1 MGGLTMRISAASLVK
16 NSTALSFKQNKSVDA
31 LSGLDVVKKYEQLR
45 QKEEKEQEI
54 NNEKLNNVLYNS
66 IFLMAQKGRY
76 QDAKILY
83 DAFLNNTDL
92 TDDPDLNNTI
102 GNVNKING
110 DIKQAQRHY
119 TDAIQNL
126 SNANNAAKPEIIKNY
141 FETGIL
147 LGNEQIN
154 PQVFN
159 DTSNPYINAIYLS
172 LVSTADDFQNKP
184 VQSANEIK
192 AAYKIMKNAGYT
204 DDSVILKTAFV
215 LAEEGEY
222 EKSNDIIIENLNRL
236 KSQERVY
243 TKEFVDYLLLLGI
256 NVFDTSEENT
266 LNQSAGIFKNVA
278 EIAQKTG
285 LTQPQEIA
293 NYYIAKNLFLQNSD
307 EFKEHAKSLLN
318 TTKNKQY
325 LINLN
330 EMLGDFSAQKDTDAA
345 AEYYKTAKSLIE
357 DKETNK
363 AKIFELCKKIKK
375 VHPQESAQIDKEI
388 DSLNAEEL
396 FNTHYLSKALMSLYT
411 KNNFEKIVKIS
422 DNIIKRNED
431 KTHVNL
437 AKLYSSLAKIHLGED
452 MEQCL
457 KQADKAITELTIPA
471 KNSSKK
477 SGKDALFSKKQLGYN
492 SYKAPLR
499 KLPDNPDL
507 QKSIYFAQKSKALIL
522 FDAMSYSAASNAIN
536 ESDLYLNEDNYKKE
550 TVIKDQIAAT
560 LINYKAKD
568 YYKAEQHA
576 LRYLELLLDKKF
588 ESTKPSQITKDV
600 NEILIKKN
608 DTEKRKIAAAY
619 ETLGLINLKNSNFSD
634 SQEYFMC
641 AVNIREKLKD
651 KDFQLAN
658 SYAALAR
665 LAILNA
671 SLFNTK
677 RPNSSKEMHNK
688 CLEILKNKYPNNS
701 ITKEEE
707 IFHKK
712 YYGIKLASLG
722 KYIKNPFSDGNKAL
736 IEKFKCYNKELSIC
750 E

>member
-126 SNANNAAKPEIIKNY
+126 SKANNAAKPEIIKNY

-159 DTSNPYINAIYLS
+159 DTSNPYINSIYLN
-172 LVSTADDFQNKP
+172 LASTVDDFQNKP

-222 EKSNDIIIENLNRL
+222 ENSNDIIIENLNRL

-293 NYYIAKNLFLQNSD
+293 NYYLAKNLFLQNSD

-363 AKIFELCKKIKK
+363 AKIFEL
-375 VHPQESAQIDKEI
+375 
-388 DSLNAEEL
+388 
-396 FNTHYLSKALMSLYT
+396 
-411 KNNFEKIVKIS
+411 
-422 DNIIKRNED
+422 
-431 KTHVNL
+431 
-437 AKLYSSLAKIHLGED
+437 
-452 MEQCL
+452 
-457 KQADKAITELTIPA
+457 
-471 KNSSKK
+471 
-477 SGKDALFSKKQLGYN
+477 
-492 SYKAPLR
+492 
-499 KLPDNPDL
+499 
-507 QKSIYFAQKSKALIL
+507 
-522 FDAMSYSAASNAIN
+522 
-536 ESDLYLNEDNYKKE
+536 
-550 TVIKDQIAAT
+550 
-560 LINYKAKD
+560 
-568 YYKAEQHA
+568 
-576 LRYLELLLDKKF
+576 
-588 ESTKPSQITKDV
+588 
-600 NEILIKKN
+600 
-608 DTEKRKIAAAY
+608 
-619 ETLGLINLKNSNFSD
+619 
-634 SQEYFMC
+634 
-641 AVNIREKLKD
+641 
-651 KDFQLAN
+651 
-658 SYAALAR
+658 
-665 LAILNA
+665 
-671 SLFNTK
+671 
-677 RPNSSKEMHNK
+677 
-688 CLEILKNKYPNNS
+688 
-701 ITKEEE
+701 
-707 IFHKK
+707 
-712 YYGIKLASLG
+712 
-722 KYIKNPFSDGNKAL
+722 
-736 IEKFKCYNKELSIC
+736 
-750 E
+750 